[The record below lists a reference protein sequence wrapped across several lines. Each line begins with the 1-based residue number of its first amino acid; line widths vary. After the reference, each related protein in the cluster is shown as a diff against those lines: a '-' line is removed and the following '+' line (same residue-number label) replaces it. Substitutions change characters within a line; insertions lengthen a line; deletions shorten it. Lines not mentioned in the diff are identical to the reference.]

1 MMVAESAIV
10 SGLIPL
16 EEHTSIT
23 YDVMFSNSIA
33 ESKLLLHYFFAT
45 RRTARK
51 NQNRKMPTGE
61 TKAHTVRR
69 VPHAFQLASARSHT
83 LITSRRNSG
92 REGGGRFRR
101 RIAGCSY
108 RRRRPWC

>member
-45 RRTARK
+45 RRIARK
-51 NQNRKMPTGE
+51 NKHRKMSTGE
-61 TKAHTVRR
+61 TKVHTVRR
-69 VPHAFQLASARSHT
+69 VPHEFQLASDRSQT

-92 REGGGRFRR
+92 REAGGRFRR
-101 RIAGCSY
+101 GMAG
-108 RRRRPWC
+108 RG